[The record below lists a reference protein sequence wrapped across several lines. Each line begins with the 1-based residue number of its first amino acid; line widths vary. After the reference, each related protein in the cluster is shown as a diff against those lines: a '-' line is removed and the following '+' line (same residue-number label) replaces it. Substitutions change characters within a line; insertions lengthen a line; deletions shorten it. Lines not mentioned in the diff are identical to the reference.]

1 MADNITL
8 ICVNLPIYNDNTT
21 YCGINH
27 IWTPRISKPGSL
39 VACLVPTFFAWVFTA
54 IIIWKIHKPLYKVYK
69 HRVSPESRFKD
80 RSNNDII
87 MGTFTEDETETKYSL
102 NENETLKKSTH
113 SDGLNFCVSFW
124 ASIVP
129 QTIRK
134 AFFMVN
140 IVILTIIK
148 LLWDATDVTIDAYL
162 FYQLEMGQVID
173 ISIYRNATVNNFI
186 LAFSVIGCMKILFWL
201 RIIGVGRGSMRTL
214 SEVLTVMSTN
224 SADKKFLDSL
234 KILFLAVTFMFEDG
248 PELLLE
254 YFYVEKYMSK
264 QITWYLLVRDVIMCI
279 IALYSIVISSIWL
292 VSRGLKA
299 HHRISFSKYDC
310 SKFLCGSLT
319 LGGCS
324 LLIGLCHFLRTGG
337 AGYQY
342 VTGKLHQ
349 SCFEVSN
356 DVLRQTPFAAGCMRE
371 IDYFIVVLCVSAI
384 LLSVFSFFTVNNI
397 MRGVYEANVEVKT
410 TFWQKRYYKCW

>member
-1 MADNITL
+1 MAGNISL
-8 ICVNLPIYNDNTT
+8 SCINLPIYNDNTT
-21 YCGINH
+21 YCGITR
-27 IWTPRISKPGSL
+27 IWTPRISKTGSL
-39 VACLVPTFFAWVFTA
+39 IACLVPTFFAWSFTA

-69 HRVSPESRFKD
+69 HRVSPESRFKE

-87 MGTFTEDETETKYSL
+87 MGTFREDETETKHSL
-102 NENETLKKSTH
+102 NENNMLKNSNH
-113 SDGLNFCVSFW
+113 GDVLNNRVSFW
-124 ASIVP
+124 AFSVAKI
-129 QTIRK
+129 IRK
-134 AFFMVN
+134 AFFMLN

-173 ISIYRNATVNNFI
+173 IRIYRNTTVNNFI
-186 LAFSVIGCMKILFWL
+186 LAFSIIGCLKILFWL

-214 SEVLTVMSTN
+214 SEVVTVMSTN

-264 QITWYLLVRDVIMCI
+264 QITWYLIVRDGIMCI
-279 IALYSIVISSIWL
+279 IAIYSIVISSVWL

-299 HHRISFSKYDC
+299 HRKTSFSKYDC

-337 AGYQY
+337 TAYQY
-342 VTGKLHQ
+342 VTGNFHR
-349 SCFEVSN
+349 SCFEVFD
-356 DVLRQTPFAAGCMRE
+356 DVLRQTPFTAGCMKE
-371 IDYFIVVLCVSAI
+371 IDYFIVVVSALAI
-384 LLSVFSFFTVNNI
+384 LLSVFAFFTVNNI
-397 MRGVYEANVEVKT
+397 MRGIYEANIEVKT

>member
-1 MADNITL
+1 MADNISL
-8 ICVNLPIYNDNTT
+8 ICVNLPIYNGNTT
-21 YCGINH
+21 YCGITR
-27 IWTPRISKPGSL
+27 IWTPRISKTGSL
-39 VACLVPTFFAWVFTA
+39 IACLVPTFFAWIFTA
-54 IIIWKIHKPLYKVYK
+54 IIMWKIHKPLYKVYK
-69 HRVSPESRFKD
+69 HRVSPENRFKD

-87 MGTFTEDETETKYSL
+87 MGTFREDETETKYSL
-102 NENETLKKSTH
+102 NENKTLKKSSH
-113 SDGLNFCVSFW
+113 GDVLNRRVSFW
-124 ASIVP
+124 AFSVP

-134 AFFMVN
+134 AFFMLN

-186 LAFSVIGCMKILFWL
+186 LAFSIIGCLKILFWL
-201 RIIGVGRGSMRTL
+201 RIIGVGRAYTL
-214 SEVLTVMSTN
+214 SEVLTVMSTK
-224 SADKKFLDSL
+224 SSDKKFLDSL
-234 KILFLAVTFMFEDG
+234 KILFLTVTFMFEDG

-264 QITWYLLVRDVIMCI
+264 QITWYLLARDVIMCI
-279 IALYSIVISSIWL
+279 IAIYSIAMSSIWL
-292 VSRGLKA
+292 ISHGLKA
-299 HHRISFSKYDC
+299 YRKTSFSKYDC
-310 SKFLCGSLT
+310 SRFLCGSLA

-342 VTGKLHQ
+342 VTGKLRR
-349 SCFEVSN
+349 SCFEVFD
-356 DVLRQTPFAAGCMRE
+356 DVLRQTPFTAGCMRE
-371 IDYFIVVLCVSAI
+371 IDYFIVVLCVLAI

-397 MRGVYEANVEVKT
+397 MRGVYEANIEVKT